1 MIPKIIHLCWF
12 GKDPYPVEIKV
23 CLNSWKRIL
32 PDYQIRVWTY
42 DDAKQAGFTFVDEAL
57 AVRKWAFAAD
67 VIRFYAVYQEG
78 GLYMDSDIFLYRRPD
93 ELMEAKHF
101 VTTGERLNPYMKTY
115 GLQAAF
121 FAGEKGNQYC
131 KDMLDYYKDRHFKLA
146 NGKLDD
152 TISPLIMAQVAE
164 KYGLRYD
171 DEYQD
176 LGELEVYPTYYLSPY
191 KRWNRHEKAIGQHRI
206 YGSWKKRKLTRRVEI
221 KLKHYGHVV
230 RYALFRR

>member
-42 DDAKQAGFTFVDEAL
+42 DDAKQAGFAFVDEAL
-57 AVRKWAFAAD
+57 AARKWAFAAD

-146 NGKLDD
+146 NGKLDY

-176 LGELEVYPTYYLSPY
+176 LDELEVYPTYYLSPY
-191 KRWNRHEKAIGQHRI
+191 KRWKRHEKAIGQHRI